1 MPPVCRP
8 VVDTLPEF
16 GREVS
21 LVYQG
26 LRIVVGIAVI
36 LSISDFFHES
46 RGGVSDVHWN
56 RQCAEFSGVSLR
68 FSKGHIDRVTLGC
81 SGQINR
87 CLGQGQAPW
96 DAISE

>member
-1 MPPVCRP
+1 M
-8 VVDTLPEF
+8 
-16 GREVS
+16 
-21 LVYQG
+21 VYQG

-36 LSISDFFHES
+36 LSISDFLHEF

-56 RQCAEFSGVSLR
+56 RQCAEFSDVSLR

-81 SGQINR
+81 CGEVNR
-87 CLGQGQAPW
+87 CLGQGQAPG

>member
-1 MPPVCRP
+1 
-8 VVDTLPEF
+8 
-16 GREVS
+16 

-36 LSISDFFHES
+36 LSISDFLHEF

-56 RQCAEFSGVSLR
+56 RQCAEFSDVSLR

-81 SGQINR
+81 CGEVNR
-87 CLGQGQAPW
+87 CLGQGQAPG